1 MSAATVDLAC
11 GCRDSD
17 GRFLANRSDYG
28 DRIPGIWFYGATS
41 RLHIRDGSTE
51 NGNDGCD
58 PGEELELGVP
68 TVVRLEI
75 RATAVEVFI
84 NGESKCSSD
93 RAQRTAHQG
102 AHVYAS
108 DPWHPAAIATI
119 SNFYMVCDS
128 DMDAEGLQAGGST
141 CASDGVKPSGG
152 GH

>member
-1 MSAATVDLAC
+1 M
-11 GCRDSD
+11 
-17 GRFLANRSDYG
+17 
-28 DRIPGIWFYGATS
+28 
-41 RLHIRDGSTE
+41 
-51 NGNDGCD
+51 
-58 PGEELELGVP
+58 P

-128 DMDAEGLQAGGST
+128 DMDAEGLQAGGSN
-141 CASDGVKPSGG
+141 CASDGVKPAGG